1 MKLPEFLTADEFG
14 GINLTGHRIRLAYFV
29 RLYNQGY
36 SAEMIAMDFDT
47 LPLALVHK
55 TIAFYLENRPEVDAY
70 ATAIEEDAHQ
80 RAAASNPN
88 PTLAELRRRFEQI
101 TKQKAS

>member
-1 MKLPEFLTADEFG
+1 MTLPDFLTADEHG
-14 GINLTGHRIRLAYFV
+14 GINLAGHRISLAYFV
-29 RLYNQGY
+29 RLYKQGY
-36 SAEMIAMDFDT
+36 SAEAIALEFDT

-55 TIAFYLENRPEVDAY
+55 TIAFYLENHSEVDAY
-70 ATAIEEDAHQ
+70 VDAAEEEVRRQ
-80 RAAASNPN
+80 AAASNPN